1 MLFTSFENFP
11 NSFYTQNTFLA
22 SLNKIPSYF
31 CAEIMAVES
40 TDNMSFLDHLEELR
54 WRLVRSAIAV
64 FVVAIG
70 IWVFK
75 EWIIENMFLS
85 MKDANF
91 VTYRWFCK
99 YLGVCIEDIPID
111 MQSTEVMGQFS
122 YAINMTLMGG
132 IVIAFPFIFYQIWSF
147 IKPGLKE
154 KELKVA
160 RGTVFY
166 TSILFFTGILFGY
179 FLIAPLTIQFFG
191 SFQLSTQIKNDFTV
205 SSYMAIVLSTIFFT
219 GLLFLI
225 PVVIYFLA
233 KLDLV
238 TAVVLRKYRRHAIV
252 AVLVLAALITPPNL
266 ISQIIVAIPIMIL
279 YEISILLAVRISKEK
294 MNSNV

>member
-1 MLFTSFENFP
+1 MAENTSE
-11 NSFYTQNTFLA
+11 
-22 SLNKIPSYF
+22 
-31 CAEIMAVES
+31 
-40 TDNMSFLDHLEELR
+40 NMSFLDHLEELR
-54 WRLVRSAIAV
+54 WRLVRASIAILL
-64 FVVAIG
+64 VATV
-70 IWVFK
+70 IWIFK
-75 EWIIENMFLS
+75 EWIVENLFLS

-91 VTYRWFCK
+91 ITYRWFCD
-99 YLGVCIEDIPID
+99 YLGVCIEDIPVT

-122 YAINMTLMGG
+122 YAINMTIMGG
-132 IVIAFPFIFYQIWSF
+132 IVIAFPYIFYQVWSF

-154 KELKVA
+154 RELKMA

-166 TSILFFTGILFGY
+166 TTILFFFGILFGY

-191 SFQLSTQIKNDFTV
+191 SFQLSGEIRNDFTI

-233 KLDLV
+233 KLDII
-238 TAVVLRKYRRHAIV
+238 TPMVLKKYRKHAIV
-252 AVLVLAALITPPNL
+252 AVLILAALITPPNL

-279 YEISILLAVRISKEK
+279 YEISIILATRISKERIK
-294 MNSNV
+294 EMS